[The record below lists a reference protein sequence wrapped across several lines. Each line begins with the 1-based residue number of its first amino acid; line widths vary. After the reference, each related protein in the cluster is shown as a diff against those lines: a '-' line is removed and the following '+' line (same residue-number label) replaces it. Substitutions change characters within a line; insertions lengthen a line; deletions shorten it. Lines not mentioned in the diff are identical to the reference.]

1 MINKWS
7 LQILIPS
14 MCLNNCIFCISRLNK
29 TNWNYENKLWNN
41 FDNAEYVQSY
51 INQIKKAINEWYN
64 NIIITSDWEP
74 ILNIRFL
81 KFLWKIFEENKIQ
94 YNDFEIQT
102 SGVWLKQK
110 HLDLLKSIWIKLI
123 SISLS
128 NIFDNKLNAFY
139 NQTKQWYEINI
150 DKICAGLIENWFKLR
165 LSLNMTNSY
174 NNILTDK
181 IIQRAM
187 DLWANQL
194 TFRRLYPGDNNSED
208 YKNILNN
215 SVKQSK
221 EREIIQY
228 LHDNCNEKYMINQSE
243 KLYYKGNLSI
253 LYITDCMAQNSDR
266 YRILKPDCKL
276 YKSWEQDAKP
286 IY

>member
-1 MINKWS
+1 MINKGS

-29 TNWNYENKLWNN
+29 TNGNYENKLGNN

-51 INQIKKAINEWYN
+51 INQIKKAINEGYN
-64 NIIITSDWEP
+64 NIIITSDGEP

-81 KFLWKIFEENKIQ
+81 KFLGKIFEENKIQ

-102 SGVWLKQK
+102 SGVGLKQK
-110 HLDLLKSIWIKLI
+110 HLDLLKSIGIKLI

-139 NQTKQWYEINI
+139 NQTKQGYEINI
-150 DKICAGLIENWFKLR
+150 DKICAGLIENGFKLR

-187 DLWANQL
+187 DLGANQL